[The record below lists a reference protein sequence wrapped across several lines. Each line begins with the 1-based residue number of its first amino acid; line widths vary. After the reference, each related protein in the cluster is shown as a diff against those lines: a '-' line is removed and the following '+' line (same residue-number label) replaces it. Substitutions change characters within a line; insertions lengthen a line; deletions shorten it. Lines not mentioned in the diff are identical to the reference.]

1 MCEAA
6 VLRRNPEWVEKG
18 IMDFTRS
25 WKSRRAISICTHAS
39 PNSRIESFAKT
50 EKEKKL
56 LAMWRG
62 FRTAASPFVLPPG
75 TPKDRVEILQ
85 EAMRKVF
92 NDPEFR
98 AEFKKLVTDD
108 VSPLMPEEL
117 MKVIKETPRDAEVI
131 EMLKRFSGGNRFRH
145 AEKAYKKIASKSSL
159 LGSGGVISIPL
170 RTKDEGCN

>member
-1 MCEAA
+1 MREHPICEAA

-25 WKSRRAISICTHAS
+25 WKCRRAISIHTHAS
-39 PNSRIESFAKT
+39 PNSRRSRVLPKT

-85 EAMRKVF
+85 EAMRKAF

-131 EMLKRFSGGNRFRH
+131 EMLKRFSGWSRFRH
-145 AEKAYKKIASKSSL
+145 GEKA
-159 LGSGGVISIPL
+159 
-170 RTKDEGCN
+170 